1 MKFSSKRIRALH
13 SDLFYIGNK
22 ISEVSKH
29 THVGITLS
37 SNLTWT
43 AHILSVYHKATKRLG
58 GGKWVNGDQ
67 HSHRM

>member
-1 MKFSSKRIRALH
+1 MTFSSKRIRALH

-37 SNLTWT
+37 SNLTW
-43 AHILSVYHKATKRLG
+43 SVYQKATKRLG
-58 GGKWVNGDQ
+58 AGEMGTWGPTQSPDAGYG
-67 HSHRM
+67 